1 MLMKR
6 MLLLAVLAGIAA
18 GTAGC
23 KQQDAPKLDRQAVRL
38 YVGDQV
44 RITADRP
51 VAWSAADDFY
61 AAVDADGTVTARHV
75 GTTTV
80 TATADSGSAVCTVEV
95 QPRYDTFEEPL
106 YNYLSL
112 HPLSVLKE
120 AETRE
125 ILEQN
130 DKEIV
135 YKGVAPLEKISYSI
149 VWQDEMPFV
158 LNAVAYISSVA
169 YLDECIALWTNGMN
183 GVTKASKGK
192 MLFGHSI
199 TTMPVT
205 YWPILLIPILRLL
218 ICGLSIL
225 LSQRTYQLLTNK
237 S

>member
-6 MLLLAVLAGIAA
+6 MLLFAVLAGIAA

-80 TATADSGSAVCTVEV
+80 TATADSGSAACTVEV

-106 YNYLSL
+106 YELFGQ
-112 HPLSVLKE
+112 PLSVLKE

-125 ILEQN
+125 ILEEN
-130 DKEIV
+130 DTAIF
-135 YKGVAPLEKISYSI
+135 YKGERPYIAKVQYRFDKGEDPVVFYANIFIEKSYKEEMRNFFFERYEYDGSNDCFYNFRSI
-149 VWQDEMPFV
+149 PPIMIAFDETEPE
-158 LNAVAYISSVA
+158 YIV
-169 YLDECIALWTNGMN
+169 
-183 GVTKASKGK
+183 
-192 MLFGHSI
+192 
-199 TTMPVT
+199 VT
-205 YWPILLIPILRLL
+205 YFQTHKL
-218 ICGLSIL
+218 
-225 LSQRTYQLLTNK
+225 
-237 S
+237 